1 MTLKNGPWIK
11 VSSGSAQFLFRIWFM
26 VLIWSQNLVWLKLSN
41 KYLFL
46 PEITRLHFFCEHL
59 SHSSNPSTTRKI
71 HVRRLQMSRSFLIS
85 CLNRT
90 LFKCDF
96 EKQRAKQ
103 YRKQEVIDKCNEKNM
118 VYGPKTI
125 MNESICKGFRLWI
138 FPFASGNLFF
148 RQHLICRA
156 FRKRHLSSFM

>member
-11 VSSGSAQFLFRIWFM
+11 VSSGSAQFLFRTWSM

-46 PEITRLHFFCEHL
+46 PEITRLHVFCEHL

-71 HVRRLQMSRSFLIS
+71 HV
-85 CLNRT
+85 CT
-90 LFKCDF
+90 
-96 EKQRAKQ
+96 KQ

-148 RQHLICRA
+148 RPHLICRA